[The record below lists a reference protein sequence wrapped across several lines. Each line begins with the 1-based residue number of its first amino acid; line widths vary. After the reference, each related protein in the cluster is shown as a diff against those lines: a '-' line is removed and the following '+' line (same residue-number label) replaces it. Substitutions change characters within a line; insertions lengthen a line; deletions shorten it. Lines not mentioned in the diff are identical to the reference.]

1 MPPLK
6 VGVAMYLPGDHK
18 ILLSSMDAY
27 SQKILMGMV
36 LGAACCEGSNSTFA
50 VTHRAMAEFSKK
62 CEKARPVLAI
72 QGSLDTDVHVELL
85 WQ

>member
-1 MPPLK
+1 
-6 VGVAMYLPGDHK
+6 MYLPGEHK
-18 ILLSSMDAY
+18 ILLSAMDAY
-27 SQKILMGMV
+27 SQKILMGMI
-36 LGAACCEGSNSTFA
+36 LGAACCEGNNSTFT

>member
-1 MPPLK
+1 
-6 VGVAMYLPGDHK
+6 MYLPGEHK
-18 ILLSSMDAY
+18 ILLSAMDAY
-27 SQKILMGMV
+27 SQKILMGMI
-36 LGAACCEGSNSTFA
+36 LGAACCEGSNSTFT
-50 VTHRAMAEFSKK
+50 VTHRAMDEFSKK

>member
-1 MPPLK
+1 MPPPK

-36 LGAACCEGSNSTFA
+36 LGAACCEGSNSTFTI
-50 VTHRAMAEFSKK
+50 THRAMAEFSKK
-62 CEKARPVLAI
+62 CEKARPVLAL
-72 QGSLDTDVHVELL
+72 QGSLDSDVTIELL